1 LTGEVVRAAA
11 TPAQRSPVNRE
22 VGPHRRFIAPRY
34 ALADFKL
41 VKDTL
46 GGTINDVFLT
56 VVAGGVAAL
65 MRERGLPTEGATVRP
80 IVPVSVRTA
89 EHDGTLGNKVV
100 TMRPELPVGI
110 EDPVERLA
118 AVSAELDRLKAS
130 TQPTVVEVIE
140 QAMNWAPPQAL
151 GPLARLAYH
160 PRLFNLL
167 VSNIPGIQ
175 MPLYLLGRETEA
187 FHACGFLAPRHALA
201 VAAVSYN
208 GVLGMGLIC
217 DPRAVPEL
225 DAIGAGIDADLD
237 RLVAAARA
245 PAPEPAA
252 T

>member
-1 LTGEVVRAAA
+1 MCIRD
-11 TPAQRSPVNRE
+11 S
-22 VGPHRRFIAPRY
+22 
-34 ALADFKL
+34 
-41 VKDTL
+41 
-46 GGTINDVFLT
+46 
-56 VVAGGVAAL
+56 
-65 MRERGLPTEGATVRP
+65 
-80 IVPVSVRTA
+80 RTA
-89 EHDGTLGNKVV
+89 ERVLDELEVRQRVAWRDEPAVRAHLAVDGRALRRRG
-100 TMRPELPVGI
+100 R
-110 EDPVERLA
+110 RAHHLA
-118 AVSAELDRLKAS
+118 RALRRAR
-130 TQPTVVEVIE
+130 
-140 QAMNWAPPQAL
+140 QAL